1 MKVQELRNLIK
12 GVDRELL
19 EKAFAETYK
28 QFSKGQKKEVDE
40 IINNVFEGKNEKNIK
55 KNELMDFNEL
65 EGEIT
70 QFLSNAYAQ
79 NYLIPNRAI
88 PKSQRPKWRF
98 MVKKFIKEL
107 ERISTEDEN
116 FLQAAK
122 LLTDIYHLLCEAC
135 NYYLFSTD
143 DSFRSVGWEQQD
155 LFQLVV
161 KKNFELGYAREKIAE
176 LLLDAASGGLSREA
190 LRIYQESVLV
200 AELKV
205 SDVKYM
211 AIEEAQKLIE
221 ERKKKLTGLKKYDN
235 QRYYL
240 EETINEL
247 CGMILMIAI
256 ELAETASGIEYYFQN
271 CERKDKEITLYC
283 ALKIVDWVEDD
294 ALWIKVYEY
303 GIGKKIVPRDYLT
316 RKYKQLTEYEEI
328 EEMEED
334 E

>member
-1 MKVQELRNLIK
+1 MKVQELRDLIK
-12 GVDRELL
+12 EADKEQL
-19 EKAFAETYK
+19 EKTFVEVYK
-28 QFSKGQKKEVDE
+28 QFTKRQKEEVDQ
-40 IINNVFEGKNEKNIK
+40 IINNVLEGKSVKNIK
-55 KNELMDFNEL
+55 KNESIDFNEL

-79 NYLIPNRAI
+79 NYLVPNKII

-98 MVKKFIKEL
+98 IVKKYIKEL
-107 ERISTEDEN
+107 ENVSVEDEN
-116 FLQAAK
+116 FSQAAK

-143 DSFRSVGWEQQD
+143 DPFRSVGWNQPD
-155 LFQLVV
+155 LFQIVV
-161 KKNFELGYAREKIAE
+161 QKNFGLGYSREKMAA

-190 LRIYQESVLV
+190 LHIYQESVLV

-205 SDVKYM
+205 SDVKYI

-221 ERKKKLTGLKKYDN
+221 ERKKKLKGLKKYDS

-240 EETINEL
+240 QETVNEL

-271 CERKDKEITLYC
+271 CERVDKEITLYC
-283 ALKIVDWVEDD
+283 ALKIVDWVEND
-294 ALWIKVYEY
+294 AIWIKVYEY
-303 GIGKKIVPRDYLT
+303 GIGKKIVPREYLT
-316 RKYKQLTEYEEI
+316 KKYKQLTGCEET
-328 EEMEED
+328 ENMEED